1 MADVCPICLE
11 EFGERNIFVTACGH
25 KFCGTCVLRNQ
36 RWSRRCAV
44 CRAVLVEDESAHGER
59 VGELGRE
66 EEWPMRVA
74 DTIAR
79 WSAFVG
85 NDWSLAERLYNT
97 LYTNLV
103 LRYRNTGIIGMRL
116 PRWGELNPAM
126 RGRLEAMVVNDYVGF
141 ATVLLRSEE
150 EEGREEPGR
159 EEPGREE
166 ESGRGEEPGREEE
179 SGRGEEPGREEPG
192 REEPGREEESGR
204 GEEPGREEE
213 GGRFDRL
220 FELYNST
227 ETQRFVG
234 SGYTQATIV

>member
-44 CRAVLVEDESAHGER
+44 CRAVLVEDESAHGGGGER
-59 VGELGRE
+59 DGELGRE

-179 SGRGEEPGREEPG
+179 
-192 REEPGREEESGR
+192 
-204 GEEPGREEE
+204 